1 MSDTTQKKSSDEDQA
16 TARIT
21 AFPSSGSG
29 DSGTLSLP
37 HNLEAEQALLG
48 ALLVD
53 NSVLEAI
60 DDGLREDHFFDPI
73 HGRIFAAI
81 RNLTSRGNLAN
92 PITLKSYFANDSQF
106 TGVDVEAYLG
116 ELADG
121 VLSLSE
127 SPDYEREIRQCYLRR
142 ELIRTADGLIGKVKA
157 ADLDHS
163 AETMIEEA
171 EQRLFNLAEND
182 QSQTGLLPFST
193 AIGTALRMADEAA
206 KTAGGISG
214 IGTGLRTLDHLL
226 GGLQK
231 SDLIILAGRPG
242 MGKTALG
249 TNIAFHAATT
259 THSGET
265 PQQVAFFS
273 LEMSSEQL
281 ANRILSSRAA
291 VPSDKI
297 RHGALTKDQFNNLV
311 RAAGEIETA
320 PFYIDDTPAIS
331 VSQIYSRARR
341 LKRTKGLGLIVVD
354 YLQLLAAPLGQ
365 RVENRVQEISSISRM
380 LKTIAKDLNVPVLAL
395 SQLSRAVEQR
405 EDKRPVLADLRE
417 SGSIEQDADVVMFL
431 YREEY
436 YLSKSEP
443 EQRDTDTDE
452 TFRTRYQRWK
462 DRTDRA
468 LGRAEVI
475 VAKQRHGPTG
485 LIKPTFIAEQAQFV
499 DYEAEDH
506 LPERFE

>member
-1 MSDTTQKKSSDEDQA
+1 MSDPNPQHSSDEEQA
-16 TARIT
+16 SARVAT
-21 AFPSSGSG
+21 FPTSGG
-29 DSGTLSLP
+29 ADSAQRALP
-37 HNLEAEQALLG
+37 HNPEAEQALLG
-48 ALLVD
+48 ALLLD
-53 NSVLEAI
+53 NGVLETI
-60 DDGLREDHFFDPI
+60 DDGLREDHFYDPV

-81 RNLTSRGNLAN
+81 RNLTGRGNLAN
-92 PITLKSYFANDSQF
+92 PITLKSYFAGDRQF
-106 TGVDVEAYLG
+106 AGLDVGAYLD

-121 VLSLSE
+121 ALLLSD

-142 ELIRTADGLIGKVKA
+142 ELVKAADGLISQA
-157 ADLDHS
+157 RTAELDYP
-163 AETMIEEA
+163 AETMIEET

-182 QSQTGLLPFST
+182 RGQTGLLPFSN
-193 AIGTALRMADEAA
+193 AVGTALRMADEAA

-214 IGTGLRTLDHLL
+214 IGTGLRTLDQLL

-231 SDLIILAGRPG
+231 SDLVILAGRPG

-297 RHGALTKDQFNNLV
+297 RRGELNKDQFDNLV

-341 LKRTKGLGLIVVD
+341 LMRKQGLGLIVVD
-354 YLQLLAAPLGQ
+354 YLQLLSPPLGQ
-365 RVENRVQEISSISRM
+365 KVDNRVQEISSISRM

-443 EQRDTDTDE
+443 ERRDTDTEE
-452 TFRTRYQRWK
+452 TYNTRRQRWLE
-462 DRTDRA
+462 RA
-468 LGRAEVI
+468 ERAQGRAEII

-485 LIKPTFIAEQAQFV
+485 LISPSFIPEQAQFV

-506 LPERFE
+506 LPERYE